1 MKPVTQDHAEATH
14 REKQMQNHRQVI
26 LAAAL
31 LSACKKGHIDGI
43 NQLIEQGADIN
54 AAGDRGITPLMIA
67 CLNEHDNVV
76 ENLLSMGASV
86 NAVDQNGLSA
96 LWFAC
101 LTNREITIIDRLI
114 NADANVN
121 VADQEGNTPLMVATV
136 LPFKEKFEKLVE
148 AGADRDGCIDVLM
161 RKTIMPHE
169 MIRACKNGQIDY
181 LNRMI
186 KDGHD
191 VNSTEYGEHTPL
203 TAACA
208 AGQEQIVSRLIE
220 AGADV
225 NMFSARGLQPIV
237 EAVLNGHG
245 GVVRI
250 LGNAGV
256 DLNQRAVVRYNT
268 VIVQYLVKAGVD
280 AIAVINSS
288 DPVIAAAVSKM
299 EVEQVREREISGEEV
314 EMELSHITSSAESEE
329 APVVALEQPS
339 EEALLGEVSFQQTIQ
354 EDTDETSVTMTAKEE
369 LRELPED
376 DNRLR
381 CHERE
386 AGKKDSAQV
395 DASLVS
401 TNMFSEKLPA
411 RSLVE
416 EIDGAKHTSRP

>member
-1 MKPVTQDHAEATH
+1 M
-14 REKQMQNHRQVI
+14 
-26 LAAAL
+26 
-31 LSACKKGHIDGI
+31 
-43 NQLIEQGADIN
+43 
-54 AAGDRGITPLMIA
+54 
-67 CLNEHDNVV
+67 
-76 ENLLSMGASV
+76 
-86 NAVDQNGLSA
+86 
-96 LWFAC
+96 
-101 LTNREITIIDRLI
+101 
-114 NADANVN
+114 
-121 VADQEGNTPLMVATV
+121 
-136 LPFKEKFEKLVE
+136 
-148 AGADRDGCIDVLM
+148 
-161 RKTIMPHE
+161 
-169 MIRACKNGQIDY
+169 
-181 LNRMI
+181 
-186 KDGHD
+186 
-191 VNSTEYGEHTPL
+191 
-203 TAACA
+203 
-208 AGQEQIVSRLIE
+208 
-220 AGADV
+220 
-225 NMFSARGLQPIV
+225 
-237 EAVLNGHG
+237 
-245 GVVRI
+245 
-250 LGNAGV
+250 
-256 DLNQRAVVRYNT
+256 
-268 VIVQYLVKAGVD
+268 KAGVD